1 MSLPEG
7 AITNEAGQ
15 VAMKWNLPRPAQ
27 TLKID
32 GTDRYYVFTYAHNVA
47 MIWADPQDVGRLMSI
62 EMKRCNC
69 NGGTYNKAVVLA
81 NQIDVNLH
89 RCGNRTCD

>member
-1 MSLPEG
+1 MSLPDG

-15 VAMKWNLPRPAQ
+15 VALKWNLSRPAQ
-27 TLKID
+27 TLQMD
-32 GTDRYYVFTYAHNVA
+32 GTKKYYVFTYAYNVA
-47 MIWADPQDVGRLMSI
+47 MIWADPEDVPRLMNI
-62 EMKRCNC
+62 EMKHCNC
-69 NGGTYNKAVVLA
+69 NNGTYKKAVVLA